1 MVLEHDR
8 DLRKRELESQ
18 KTALQ
23 KEKETQLTAYEK
35 EKTDAEAQYEALTA
49 AFDAYSGDIKTIE
62 AGIAAF
68 RVSEAATANATILT
82 ELDTFVSQYKAKM
95 AEVAATKAA
104 SQKEADLDEYNANK
118 DRWTAAKTRGDA
130 AEMARLAARNQE
142 LRDLYGV
149 GADTGKK
156 LQHFSEGGIVQ
167 GAVGSA
173 VPVIAHGQ
181 ELILNASQQAALWD
195 MIVTPR
201 VAAQAPAAPTY
212 ITQNIDMGAEEVV
225 LTDRADI
232 TAFYDERTR
241 AVARLQS
248 TGIKD

>member
-1 MVLEHDR
+1 LEHDR
-8 DLRKRELESQ
+8 DLRKRELDSQ

-23 KEKETQLTAYEK
+23 KEKETQLTAYDREK
-35 EKTDAEAQYEALTA
+35 ADAEAQYDALSA

-68 RVSEAATANATILT
+68 RVSESATANATILT

-118 DRWTAAKTRGDA
+118 DRWTAAKTRGDK

-149 GADTGKK
+149 GGDTGKK
-156 LQHFSEGGIVQ
+156 LQHFSAGGIVQ
-167 GAVGSA
+167 GAAGSA

-212 ITQNIDMGAEEVV
+212 ITQNIDMGAENVT
-225 LTDRADI
+225 LTDKADVGMYFDEKARA
-232 TAFYDERTR
+232 AQ
-241 AVARLQS
+241 RLA
-248 TGIKD
+248 TMGIRE